1 MLCLWVPVRVPSE
14 KPIVN
19 GDNDMHDGGVM
30 FVQVIQGQVSDAG
43 QVRSRLERWLE
54 ELAPGSIGWLGTTA
68 GVTDDGTFVALARFE
83 SEAAARQNSD
93 RPEQSAWW
101 QETVSLF
108 SADPEFHDSTSVE
121 VDTPGDPAQAGF
133 VQIMQG
139 RSSDP
144 DRARELMASDP
155 TDWQDFRPEILGT
168 LTASHDRDAWTMA
181 IYFTS
186 EEAAREGE
194 RKEPPAETQR
204 VMEQVNALA
213 IGEPTFFDLRQP
225 WVYAPT

>member
-1 MLCLWVPVRVPSE
+1 
-14 KPIVN
+14 
-19 GDNDMHDGGVM
+19 M

-43 QVRSRLERWLE
+43 RVRSRLDRWAD

-68 GVTDDGTFVALARFE
+68 GVTDDGTFVALARFD

-101 QETVSLF
+101 EETESLF
-108 SADPEFHDSTSVE
+108 SGEPIFHDSTSVE

-133 VQIMQG
+133 VQVMQG
-139 RSSDP
+139 RSADP
-144 DRARELMASDP
+144 DRVRELMASDP
-155 TDWQDFRPEILGT
+155 TDWQAFRPDILGT
-168 LTASHDRDAWTMA
+168 LTASHDGDAWTMA
-181 IYFTS
+181 IYFSS

-194 RKEPPAETQR
+194 RKEPPAETQA

-213 IGEPTFFDLRQP
+213 IGEPTFLDLREP
-225 WVYAPT
+225 WVYAPA